1 MSWNRTLT
9 LTLDVDAPYG
19 RVLIGSLTDTSLLN
33 QPPVH
38 ILGDAFPLRLQFAR
52 RATIPT
58 DPAVG
63 ISPPTGSTIVYS
75 GKASGAT
82 GDLLFFAADFEPVLD
97 DDSEP
102 IPGLFQGTLDLN
114 TTELAAHL
122 AASPTGPKTILGEVE
137 IRNAAN
143 TERISLQFDLIAR
156 PQVYIGTEGVPTDA
170 NPPYPLPSA
179 LLIKTAQTLTSGEL
193 TQVRANLALGTMADQ
208 NASSVAITGGSIAG
222 ASVTGLPAP
231 AGDDDAVTKQYVDT
245 LFADGVKVPSGLD
258 CSANPDYPASEA
270 GDTYKVTVGG
280 KIGGASGPAVEAGD
294 LILCVV
300 DSVSGDHATVGANFL
315 ITQTNLDQATE
326 SLLGSVRLATQ
337 AEAEVATNNT
347 RAMTPLR
354 TKQYVETLDRAFQSK
369 INYLLSA

>member
-1 MSWNRTLT
+1 ME
-9 LTLDVDAPYG
+9 
-19 RVLIGSLTDTSLLN
+19 LIVNAVTG
-33 QPPVH
+33 QIYRH
-38 ILGDAFPLRLQFAR
+38 INSRDQLQEIA
-52 RATIPT
+52 
-58 DPAVG
+58 
-63 ISPPTGSTIVYS
+63 ISQRNLFDLSIIFVEEGSTASTPLMVVPIPPPYTQIVLS
-75 GKASGAT
+75 ARPNDNLT
-82 GDLLFFAADFEPVLD
+82 GEDLLFFADTFLPVGTGPTLRYEADLTTLT
-97 DDSEP
+97 EP
-102 IPGLFQGTLDLN
+102 IADLFDENSDMGRYPCLLDIDLLVTGDPAEGRKTIVKQREFQLYRTIWQGTEN
-114 TTELAAHL
+114 
-122 AASPTGPKTILGEVE
+122 
-137 IRNAAN
+137 
-143 TERISLQFDLIAR
+143 
-156 PQVYIGTEGVPTDA
+156 VPTADV
-170 NPPYPLPSA
+170 PSYPVPSA
-179 LLIKTAQTLTSGEL
+179 LLLKTAQTLTSGEL
-193 TQVRANLALGTMADQ
+193 TQVRENLALGTLADQ
-208 NASSVAITGGSIAG
+208 DADDVAILGGSIAG
-222 ASVTGLPAP
+222 ASVTGLPTP

-258 CSANPDYPASEA
+258 CSANPYYPASEA